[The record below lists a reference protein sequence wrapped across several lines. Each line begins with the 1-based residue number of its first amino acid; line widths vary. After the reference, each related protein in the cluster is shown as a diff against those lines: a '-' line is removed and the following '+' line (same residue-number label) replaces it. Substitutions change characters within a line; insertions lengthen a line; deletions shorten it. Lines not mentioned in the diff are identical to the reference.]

1 MVGGKLLEGSVKK
14 VLTSLVKTVS
24 DRLVNDKGTDW
35 EMTVKGEMIETGES
49 IDYYK
54 RIVLGRI
61 LVL

>member
-1 MVGGKLLEGSVKK
+1 MVAGKLLEGSVKK

-54 RIVLGRI
+54 RIVIGRS